1 MFYIYLIIAFVLNAS
16 GNIFL
21 KLGSQQGFSIPSF
34 SPIVLLTSNWQ
45 FILGC
50 LLFILNV
57 PFYFLAL
64 KHIPLS
70 VAYPVM
76 VGMSFLLVNTSAFFL
91 FKESLNGLQVLGYM
105 CMVVGIILV
114 VSYGRA

>member
-45 FILGC
+45 FIIGC
-50 LLFILNV
+50 LLFVLNV

-64 KHIPLS
+64 KNIPLS
-70 VAYPVM
+70 TAYPVM
-76 VGMSFLLVNTSAFFL
+76 VGMSFLIVNTTAFFL
-91 FKESLNGLQVLGYM
+91 FKESVNMLQIVGYV

-114 VSYGRA
+114 VGYGRA

>member
-1 MFYIYLIIAFVLNAS
+1 MFYLYLTVAFILNAC

-21 KLGSQQGFSIPSF
+21 KLGSREGFNLTSLAP
-34 SPIVLLTSNWQ
+34 VTLLVSNWQ

-64 KHIPLS
+64 RNIPLS
-70 VAYPVM
+70 TAYPIM
-76 VGMSFLLVNTSAFFL
+76 VGMSFLIVNVTTLFL
-91 FKESLNGLQVLGYM
+91 FKESIHMLQIFGYI

-114 VSYGRA
+114 VAYGRP